1 MGKTVFSK
9 LMVIFIVIIVISTVV
24 SAFLISQFYSDEYT
38 GRAQED
44 MIDVAKDVSAVA
56 AYNYYNIISLE
67 DFLRLVSQQAANND
81 DVIWVVNMDG
91 EVWLSVGPAGETNIT
106 KDDILKYYA
115 NMLDEIQKGNI
126 AKLTSESDNAFDT
139 PVLTVG
145 MPIIVYGDT
154 IGAVLVHK
162 KLSDL
167 NGAMVD
173 MYSRIIF
180 AALLAAIVAVVL
192 LYFLAKNILKPLKK
206 VTEATAQLAR
216 GNFDVRLD
224 INSEDEIGELSRTF
238 NSVAKDLGKYENIRR
253 SFVANVSHE
262 LRSPLTS
269 MQGLVQGVL
278 DGTIP
283 EEQRDYYL
291 SVVLDETRRLNY
303 LINDLLD
310 LSQIESGKLDFNI
323 QKTDINELIRR
334 CLITFESKI
343 SAKNIEVVV
352 DIKDEKQFVMADENR
367 IKQVLMNLIDNA
379 VKFTPQMG
387 TIKIYTSES
396 PASVFVNVNNS
407 GGPIQEEDLPYVFER
422 FYKADKSHTR
432 TQEGTGIG
440 LSIVKKILDG
450 HGQNIWVKSGEG
462 EGTTFTF
469 TLKKV

>member
-1 MGKTVFSK
+1 MTKTVFSK
-9 LMVIFIVIIVISTVV
+9 LMIIFIVIILISTVV

-38 GRAQED
+38 LRAQDE
-44 MIDVAKDVSAVA
+44 MIDVAKEVSTVA
-56 AYNYYNIISLE
+56 AYNYYNIISLP
-67 DFLRLVSQQAANND
+67 DFINLVSQQAANNG

-106 KDDILKYYA
+106 KDEILKYYSG
-115 NMLDEIQKGNI
+115 MLGEIQQGNI
-126 AKLTSESDNAFDT
+126 AKLTSESNNTFGT

-145 MPIIVYGDT
+145 MPVVVYGDT

-167 NGAMVD
+167 NGAMVN

-180 AALLAAIVAVVL
+180 AALMAAIVAVVL
-192 LYFLAKNILKPLKK
+192 IYFLAKNILKPLKK
-206 VTEATAQLAR
+206 VTKATAQLAR

-238 NSVAKDLGKYENIRR
+238 NSVAKDLGKYENTRR

-269 MQGLVQGVL
+269 MQGLVQGIL

-283 EEQRDYYL
+283 KDQCDYYL
-291 SVVLDETRRLNY
+291 GVVLDETKRLNY

-310 LSQIESGKLDFNI
+310 LSQIESGKLDFDI
-323 QKTDINELIRR
+323 EKTDINELIRI

-343 SAKNIEVVV
+343 SAKNIGVEV
-352 DIKDEKQFVMADENR
+352 DIKDEKQYVLADENR
-367 IKQVLMNLIDNA
+367 VKQVMMNLIDNA
-379 VKFTPQMG
+379 VKFTPEMG

-407 GGPIQEEDLPYVFER
+407 GSPILEEDLPYVFER

-432 TQEGTGIG
+432 TQEGTGLG

-450 HGQNIWVKSGEG
+450 HGQNIWVKSKEN

>member
-9 LMVIFIVIIVISTVV
+9 LMIIFIVIITISSLA
-24 SAFLISQFYSDEYT
+24 SAFLISQSYSDEYT
-38 GRAQED
+38 KNAQNE
-44 MIDVAKDVSAVA
+44 MIDVAKDVSTIA
-56 AYNYYNIISLE
+56 AYNYYNIISLG
-67 DFLRLVSQQAANND
+67 DFINLVSQQAANNG
-81 DVIWVVNMDG
+81 DVIWVVNNDG
-91 EVWLSVGPAGETNIT
+91 DVWLSVGPAGETNIT
-106 KDDILKYYA
+106 KDEILKYYA
-115 NMLDEIQKGNI
+115 DMLDEIQQGNI
-126 AKLTSESDNAFDT
+126 AKLTTESDNTFNT

-145 MPIIVYGDT
+145 MPIVVYGDT

-167 NGAMVD
+167 NGAMVN
-173 MYSRIIF
+173 MYTRIVF
-180 AALLAAIVAVVL
+180 SALVAVIVAIVL

-216 GNFDVRLD
+216 GNFGVRLD

-238 NSVAKDLGKYENIRR
+238 NSVAEDLGKYENTRR

-269 MQGLVQGVL
+269 MQGLVQGIL
-278 DGTIP
+278 DGTV
-283 EEQRDYYL
+283 QKDQQDYYL
-291 SVVLDETRRLNY
+291 GIVLDETKRLNY

-323 QKTDINELIRR
+323 KKTDINELIRR

-343 SAKNIEVVV
+343 SDKDIEVEV
-352 DIKDEKQFVMADENR
+352 DIKDEKQYVMADENR

-379 VKFTPQMG
+379 VKFTPHG
-387 TIKIYTSES
+387 GLLRIYTSES

-407 GGPIQEEDLPYVFER
+407 GGRITEEDIPYVFER

-432 TQEGTGIG
+432 TQEGTGLG

-450 HGQNIWVKSGEG
+450 HGQNIWVKSKEE